1 MQLLKLISACAL
13 TFLAS
18 ASEDGMPND
27 TVELALAAD
36 DTCLSSSDPDC
47 ALNALQVKKQKVQ
60 AQDAEASHDVEDAK
74 AVAKDGEWPYGPT
87 YGSTGSYSSGSSSYD
102 SSSVYDSRRR
112 YGGYPSSSSYDSGGS
127 VYDDSRRR
135 YGGYPSSSSY
145 DNDGGISP
153 YGGSSSGSDCKS
165 WCKAQH
171 CQSSPVAALPAP
183 CAGMAAAAQCP
194 CAQAIAM
201 SASAAPYRPVVAL
214 ALTAPE

>member
-112 YGGYPSSSSYDSGGS
+112 YGGYPSSSSYD
-127 VYDDSRRR
+127 
-135 YGGYPSSSSY
+135 
-145 DNDGGISP
+145 NDGGISP